1 MRFKTLK
8 HHHTRRNILEQLL
21 ADLISSCGCPPF
33 KAFSFE
39 PKLHTYPAN
48 LCKSDQ
54 ICWNGPEEHAKDVSL
69 CISMDFNNARALEVT
84 MMPFHSIYKVLTLLV
99 KPPSTQSL
107 WNIQQNQQF
116 DDWVSYL
123 HPTSGT
129 STSIN
134 RWRKNVIIGTLRS
147 GSLKNVSYPTPS
159 LLSFWAKMVGLKP
172 WHCCKGRLTLDQLPG
187 GESVTRDKVESWRLP
202 GTTLRLEKTAC
213 ELCL

>member
-1 MRFKTLK
+1 MRFITLK
-8 HHHTRRNILEQLL
+8 YRQTIRNILWQLL
-21 ADLISSCGCPPF
+21 TDLISSCGCPSF

-39 PKLHTYPAN
+39 PNLHTYPAN

-54 ICWNGPEEHAKDVSL
+54 ICWNRPEEHAKDVSL
-69 CISMDFNNARALEVT
+69 CISMDFNNDRALEVT
-84 MMPFHSIYKVLTLLV
+84 MMPFHCCWQWNLHLLKVSETSN
-99 KPPSTQSL
+99 KT
-107 WNIQQNQQF
+107 IQNQQF

-147 GSLKNVSYPTPS
+147 GSLKNVSYATPS